1 MLAPAV
7 RNTDV
12 LPDGHPCLGCDVRN
26 RALCG
31 VLSSDD
37 LAGMKGFGWN
47 IRLAAGQTLFHEG
60 DPATRVF
67 TLTKGTLKLYKL
79 LADGR
84 RHVTGFMHAGDFL
97 GISVDDEHA
106 FTAEALE
113 ESQLCCFPRSRF
125 DSFVEDHSPM
135 ERELYRMAA
144 HELAAAHQQML
155 LLGRKTAT
163 ERFASFLLDLA
174 GRSQGQGSTVRLP
187 MNRSDIA
194 DYLGL
199 TKETISR
206 VISAMRRDRLVR
218 LRAVDELEIVDSQML
233 ERVAEC
239 DA

>member
-1 MLAPAV
+1 
-7 RNTDV
+7 
-12 LPDGHPCLGCDVRN
+12 
-26 RALCG
+26 
-31 VLSSDD
+31 
-37 LAGMKGFGWN
+37 
-47 IRLAAGQTLFHEG
+47 
-60 DPATRVF
+60 
-67 TLTKGTLKLYKL
+67 
-79 LADGR
+79 
-84 RHVTGFMHAGDFL
+84 
-97 GISVDDEHA
+97 
-106 FTAEALE
+106 
-113 ESQLCCFPRSRF
+113 
-125 DSFVEDHSPM
+125 M

-206 VISAMRRDRLVR
+206 VLSAMRRDRLVR